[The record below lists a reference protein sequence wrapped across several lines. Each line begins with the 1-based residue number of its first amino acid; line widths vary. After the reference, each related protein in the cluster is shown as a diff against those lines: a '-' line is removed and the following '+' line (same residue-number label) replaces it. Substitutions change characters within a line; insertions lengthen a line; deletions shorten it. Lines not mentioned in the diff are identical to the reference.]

1 MSSTDRYDVRFAPAA
16 ARTFQKLPPEVRKRI
31 RKSLESLAGE
41 VGRAGRISGKS
52 VKTIRGASDTFHRL
66 RVGDH
71 RVMFD
76 VLDADRVLLVLG
88 IVHRGELETWLRNR

>member
-1 MSSTDRYDVRFAPAA
+1 
-16 ARTFQKLPPEVRKRI
+16 VRKA
-31 RKSLESLAGE
+31 LEKLA
-41 VGRAGRISGKS
+41 VDATTPSRVRGKA
-52 VKTIRGASDTFHRL
+52 VKTNRGASDTFYRL

-76 VLDADRVLLVLG
+76 VVEEDRVLLVLG